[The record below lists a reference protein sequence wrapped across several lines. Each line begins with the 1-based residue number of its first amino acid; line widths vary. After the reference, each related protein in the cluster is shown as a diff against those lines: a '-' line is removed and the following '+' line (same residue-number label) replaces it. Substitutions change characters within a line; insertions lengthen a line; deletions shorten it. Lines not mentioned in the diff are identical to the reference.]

1 MASSNRNSLV
11 FLDFCLIEPD
21 SLSIVQRGVL
31 LAPICA
37 SGTEGRRVELKCSYP
52 GKQNYISMYFCRDPC
67 MMDDVLITLKKSDHI
82 SKGRYS
88 IYDGKDARTFSVF
101 IKNLQLQD
109 AGVYYCGLDQ
119 WGFDTL
125 TKVVLTV
132 SKGT

>member
-1 MASSNRNSLV
+1 MA
-11 FLDFCLIEPD
+11 DIH
-21 SLSIVQRGVL
+21 
-31 LAPICA
+31 A
-37 SGTEGRRVELKCSYP
+37 SGTEGGRVELKCSYP
-52 GKQNYISMYFCRDPC
+52 DEHKHTPKYFCRHPC
-67 MMDDVLITLKKSDHI
+67 RSGDVLITSQKSDYI

-101 IKNLQLQD
+101 IKNLQMQD

>member
-1 MASSNRNSLV
+1 M
-11 FLDFCLIEPD
+11 
-21 SLSIVQRGVL
+21 
-31 LAPICA
+31 APIRA
-37 SGTEGRRVELKCSYP
+37 SGTAGGEVEVYCSYP
-52 GKQNYISMYFCRDPC
+52 DEHRYTPKYFCRHPC
-67 MMDDVLITLKKSDHI
+67 RSGDVLITSQKSDYI

-88 IYDGKDARTFSVF
+88 IYDGKNAQTFSVI
-101 IKNLQLQD
+101 IKKLQLQD